1 MVPYQVSNSKFY
13 IGHSKLMSFAC
24 KILQG
29 GANNNNYANVDVIL
43 MVAKKHNVEAVWA
56 GWGHASENPK
66 LPELLARYRRIIV
79 VTFT

>member
-1 MVPYQVSNSKFY
+1 M
-13 IGHSKLMSFAC
+13 MSLTC

-66 LPELLARYRRIIV
+66 LPELLAR
-79 VTFT
+79 

>member
-1 MVPYQVSNSKFY
+1 
-13 IGHSKLMSFAC
+13 MSFAC
-24 KILQG
+24 EILQG

-66 LPELLARYRRIIV
+66 LPELLARYKRIIV
-79 VTFT
+79 LTLHQISFIKRI